1 MSLAEV
7 HPAAGAFDPTW
18 TPPAPGPWMQ
28 DRAHTPAPS
37 TRISQ
42 ELYSPGFSSGF
53 EETVRKYG
61 ALVCLVMRTVNGYT
75 YHQVQPF
82 DMPGPDGPP
91 SPEQVGAE
99 FGRRLAAATV
109 AFEKQIWL
117 DDLRLWDD
125 ELKPAAIGTHMS
137 LFGTDLA
144 SLDDDHLRAHVVTCA
159 DHLSKMVYQ
168 HHRFNLAALVPVGDF
183 LLQVSAW
190 SGLPPTALFDALEGA
205 SPVSSLV
212 PPELS
217 AVVAALRADAAGRK
231 LLSGDGDAGKRVST
245 LAALV
250 PAVADYL
257 AQTGFRL
264 VDGFDVNR
272 PTLSEC
278 PGVVLGKIGAALD
291 SDEYAATARAVA
303 FAAKVRATIP
313 EAHQATFDDLLLQ
326 ARTVYR
332 LRDERGIYSD
342 ISAFGLLRLAMLEV
356 GRRLT
361 ATGRLGDPTEA
372 LEAGVDELG
381 AMIGGAATP
390 TAADLRAR
398 AAHRADLIRSGSPRF
413 LGPPPPDPPPVDQ
426 LPPALGRM
434 MSADGF
440 MLDGILNEVADPT
453 EDGPVKGIPIGG
465 RVYEGRARVART
477 FEEVFALEP
486 GEVLVTPSTGEAFNA
501 MIHLVGAIVTDHGS
515 YASHAAIMA
524 RELGFPAVVGTSN
537 GSKRIPHGAMIR
549 VDGMSGEVTVL
560 G

>member
-7 HPAAGAFDPTW
+7 HPAAAAFDPNW

-42 ELYSPGFSSGF
+42 ELYSPGFTSGF
-53 EETVRKYG
+53 DETVRKYG
-61 ALVCLVMRTVNGYT
+61 ALVCLAMRTVNGYT

-99 FGRRLAAATV
+99 FGRRLEAATM

-125 ELKPAAIGTHMS
+125 ELKPAAIGTHVS
-137 LFGTDLA
+137 LFGTDLT
-144 SLDDDHLRAHVVTCA
+144 SLNDDALRAHIATCA
-159 DHLSKMVYQ
+159 DHLAKMVHQ

-183 LLQVSAW
+183 LLQVSSW
-190 SGLPPTALFDALEGA
+190 SGLAPTALFDALEGA
-205 SPVSSLV
+205 SPVSSLA
-212 PPELS
+212 PPELI
-217 AVVAALRADAAGRK
+217 AVVAALRSDDKGRA
-231 LLSGDGDAGKRVST
+231 LLSGDADAAERLSR
-245 LAALV
+245 LAVRL

-278 PGVVLGKIGAALD
+278 PDVVLGKIGAALA
-291 SDEYAATARAVA
+291 SDEHAATTRAEA

-313 EAHQATFDDLLLQ
+313 DEHQAAFDDLLLQ

-361 ATGRLGDPTEA
+361 ATGRLDDPTEA
-372 LEAGVDELG
+372 LDAGVDELN

-398 AAHRADLIRSGSPRF
+398 AAHRAELIRAGSPRF

-426 LPPALGRM
+426 LPPALGRL
-434 MSADGF
+434 MSAVGF
-440 MLDGILNEVADPT
+440 MIDGILNEVADPT
-453 EDGPVKGIPIGG
+453 EEGPIKGIPIGG

-501 MIHLVGAIVTDHGS
+501 MMHLVGAIVTDHGS

-524 RELGFPAVVGTSN
+524 RELGFAAVVGTTN
-537 GSKRIPHGAMIR
+537 ASKRIPHGAMVR
-549 VDGMSGEVTVL
+549 VDGGTGEVTVL